1 VTDRFEADV
10 AALRSGAKELLGAT
24 IDDLSHATGHV
35 RRTGACDDAFEHI
48 DHGGG
53 LFTGV
58 GGQWTVVRDYLL
70 RVFEDNTEN
79 LRLAQEALLEVAD
92 RYEEA
97 DQGSAAAMNRIAN
110 TA

>member
-1 VTDRFEADV
+1 MTDGFEADI
-10 AALRSGAKELLGAT
+10 AALRSGAKELLGAS
-24 IDDLSHATGHV
+24 IDDLSRATGQV
-35 RRTGACDDAFEHI
+35 RRTGAYDDAFQHI

-53 LFTGV
+53 LFTDIGDR
-58 GGQWTVVRDYLL
+58 WTVVRDYLV

-79 LRLAQEALLEVAD
+79 LRLAQQALLEIAD

-97 DQGSAAAMNRIAN
+97 DQRSTAAMSRIVN